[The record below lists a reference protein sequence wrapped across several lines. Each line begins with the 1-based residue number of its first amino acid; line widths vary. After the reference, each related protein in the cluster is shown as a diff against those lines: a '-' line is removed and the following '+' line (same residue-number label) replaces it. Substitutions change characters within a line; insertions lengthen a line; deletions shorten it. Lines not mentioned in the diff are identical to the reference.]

1 MFHQFKFLGAVLT
14 LSGLQ
19 PFRCS
24 GVSESD
30 KFWNYFYVNALT
42 FGSIVQFFVEGRS
55 NESSFSRIVNRAQR
69 DTVLGLEIWLLF
81 QTLASLWII
90 RNSCLLYWEK
100 HEKLLAKLENL
111 CLLFGFH
118 WHLIRW
124 KYYLILMFLIA
135 TKAISVVIYFIEL
148 TEVSVLLMMCS
159 ITFNGFTILTS
170 MIESCIVIN
179 ILGVLFSYINNAET
193 SEVMFNRYA
202 VVLLEMMDEVNNS
215 YGFIFLLGI
224 THQFTWLMVVLYK
237 NWIFPEEMALFRNQY
252 LRCLNRMV
260 ISPTI
265 VILLDFMFT
274 CHRTS
279 QQVIKLRNFVLI
291 SIKLMSQ
298 ISSNHQKKIF
308 HSGSVCCREWTR
320 YIF

>member
-1 MFHQFKFLGAVLT
+1 MFHQFKFFGVVLT

-19 PFRCS
+19 PLRYS

-30 KFWNYFYVNALT
+30 KFWNYLYVNALT
-42 FGSIVQFFVEGRS
+42 FGSIVQFFVEGFS

-81 QTLASLWII
+81 QTLASLWIM

-100 HEKLLAKLENL
+100 HEQLLAKLENL
-111 CLLFGFH
+111 CLLFGYNLH
-118 WHLIRW
+118 HMRW
-124 KYYLILMFLIA
+124 KYYSIVTFLIV
-135 TKAISVVIYFIEL
+135 TKAISVIIYIVEL
-148 TEVSVLLMMCS
+148 PEVSVLLMMLS

-170 MIESCIVIN
+170 MIETSIVIN
-179 ILGVLFSYINNAET
+179 TLGVLFSHINNAKT

-202 VVLLEMMDEVNNS
+202 VVLLEMMDEVNHL
-215 YGFIFLLGI
+215 YGLIFLLGV

-237 NWIFPEEMALFRNQY
+237 NWIFPEEMALFRNEY
-252 LRCLNRMV
+252 LRCLNRIV

-279 QQVIKLRNFVLI
+279 QQVI
-291 SIKLMSQ
+291 
-298 ISSNHQKKIF
+298 
-308 HSGSVCCREWTR
+308 
-320 YIF
+320 